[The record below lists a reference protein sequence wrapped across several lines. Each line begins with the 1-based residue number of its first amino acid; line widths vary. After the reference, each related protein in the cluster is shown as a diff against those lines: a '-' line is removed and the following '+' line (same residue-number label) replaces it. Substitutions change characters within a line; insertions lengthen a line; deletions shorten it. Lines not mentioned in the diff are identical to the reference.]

1 MTSKQKDPRRQLR
14 GAMNKARGK
23 RFEERLDASFAYYRE
38 RDFAL
43 IEKTPEPMRPVKSLG
58 NGRFVAFYEKKAQPD
73 YKGVVLGGRAVV
85 FEAKY
90 TGTDRLEQIRVLK
103 WQADYLEQYSK
114 LGTAC
119 FIIAGFA
126 SGAVYRL
133 PLCVWKNMQG
143 FFGRKYIT
151 EADTKLAAYKV
162 TVTDDGILLLLG

>member
-1 MTSKQKDPRRQLR
+1 MTSKRKDPRRQIR
-14 GAMNKARGK
+14 GAVSKAQGK

-38 RDFAL
+38 RGFAL

-85 FEAKY
+85 FEAKF
-90 TGTDRLEQIRVLK
+90 TGADSLEQSRVRK

-114 LGTAC
+114 LSTSC
-119 FIIAGFA
+119 FIIAGFS

-133 PLCVWKNMQG
+133 PWSVWKKMQG

-162 TVTDDGILLLLG
+162 PVTEDGILLLLG